1 MKHCTIAFFLLVL
14 IISCNSKQKN
24 PQSDNCSDT
33 LMINNKMYCF
43 DSISESYYNSI
54 NFRFPLKSDTVPI
67 DTSVVKV
74 MSYGIQIKTNGKEVF
89 LKNDTADND
98 SRVIYSYIKTIANI
112 EFVHIKG
119 VFWEWTTDYL
129 INLKTGDN
137 TVLWEQPIL
146 SPNKKL
152 IISCSADLVATMM
165 PNGIQ
170 LFKIDN
176 GVIQKVFEK
185 EIEKWGPSETKWESD
200 STILIKRLKVD
211 DKYNEK
217 YDYVRMKIK

>member
-1 MKHCTIAFFLLVL
+1 MKHFFITLFLLVL
-14 IISCNSKQKN
+14 IISCNNERKN

-54 NFRFPLKSDTVPI
+54 NFKFPLKLDTVSI

-74 MSYGIQIKTNGKEVF
+74 MSYGIQIKTNAKEVF
-89 LKNDTADND
+89 LQNDTSDND

-112 EFVHIKG
+112 GFVHIKG

-129 INLKTGDN
+129 INLKTGEN
-137 TVLWEQPIL
+137 TVMWEQPIL

-185 EIEKWGPSETKWESD
+185 EIVKWGPSETKWESD

-211 DKYNEK
+211 DKYNES
-217 YDYVRMKIK
+217 YDYVRMKIE